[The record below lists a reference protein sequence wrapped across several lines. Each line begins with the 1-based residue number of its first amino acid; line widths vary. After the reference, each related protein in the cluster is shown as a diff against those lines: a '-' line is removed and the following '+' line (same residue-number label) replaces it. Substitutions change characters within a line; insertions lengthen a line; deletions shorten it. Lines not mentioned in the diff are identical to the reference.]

1 MKYFYLYRIIVLILF
16 NHLLLISL
24 SAQTKEEIAPL
35 RIPLLLSGNFGE
47 LRATHFHS
55 GVDLKTKGIVG
66 LPVLCVK
73 DGKVSRVK
81 VSAVGYGNAL
91 YIEHPDG
98 TTTVYGH
105 LQKFNREV
113 TEVVRRFQYAKE
125 SFEIDE
131 NLSDY
136 QLTFRKGDTIAY
148 SGNTGSSGGPHLH
161 FEYRNTA
168 TEHTLNPL
176 HYLKI
181 RDHIAPRIRAL
192 YIYGIDQQGRVGVIR
207 RCEVKNLGNNKCM
220 VAKAQL
226 PAGKIGIGLY
236 ITDAMNDSWNKL
248 GVYRLQLRV
257 NDREKFRLTV
267 DSAAFDQGSLI
278 NGLKDFRPY
287 RDRRETVYRCFGRH
301 LSSLMGVQLE
311 EGGAILLQQGE
322 TVELEVMAA
331 DIYGNETQLN
341 FQLTGGTAKREKA
354 GPVLTAGQPHW
365 LKAGSYSLQLGEKS
379 LFHSVDPLQQIDS
392 AGCFI
397 TSYEEEPLYQ
407 KARLHVAGN
416 FGEKVILCRISDKG
430 KREALVTQRD
440 SAGLYSFVS
449 LLGKYTVAEDTC
461 PPVIEYLGVIE
472 GRIKFKIQDEFSGIQ
487 SYRGEVNGRWCLFEY
502 DAKSKILS
510 CRKSEPAFVRGHL
523 NQIVLKVTDRVGNYT
538 EKKLSLKI

>member
-73 DGKVSRVK
+73 DGKVARVK

-113 TEVVRRFQYAKE
+113 TEVVRRIQYAKE

-168 TEHTLNPL
+168 TEYTLNPL

-248 GVYRLQLRV
+248 GVYRLQLCV

-278 NGLKDFRPY
+278 NGLKDFRLY

-322 TVELEVMAA
+322 TVELEVTAA

-365 LKAGSYSLQLGEKS
+365 LKAG
-379 LFHSVDPLQQIDS
+379 
-392 AGCFI
+392 
-397 TSYEEEPLYQ
+397 
-407 KARLHVAGN
+407 R
-416 FGEKVILCRISDKG
+416 KV
-430 KREALVTQRD
+430 
-440 SAGLYSFVS
+440 FVS
-449 LLGKYTVAEDTC
+449 FCRSITANRLGRVFYHLL
-461 PPVIEYLGVIE
+461 
-472 GRIKFKIQDEFSGIQ
+472 
-487 SYRGEVNGRWCLFEY
+487 RGGTLIP
-502 DAKSKILS
+502 KSPFAC
-510 CRKSEPAFVRGHL
+510 CRKFWRKSYPVSD
-523 NQIVLKVTDRVGNYT
+523 Q
-538 EKKLSLKI
+538 